1 MTKTYI
7 ALIAPKA
14 VRNAEICSIADPLI
28 ANEDDWLPCNGMLF
42 IGFMDVNNFDPTNE
56 ANALAEMKKH
66 AAALVLTVPEN
77 IRLIPVRENATLVHT
92 LNRKE

>member
-42 IGFMDVNNFDPTNE
+42 IGLMDVNNFDPTNE

-66 AAALVLTVPEN
+66 AAALVLTVSEN
-77 IRLIPVRENATLVHT
+77 IRLIPVCENATLVHM

>member
-42 IGFMDVNNFDPTNE
+42 IGIMDINNFDPTNE
-56 ANALAEMKKH
+56 ANALAQMKKH
-66 AAALVLTVPEN
+66 AAALTLTVPEN
-77 IRLIPVRENATLVHT
+77 IRLIPVCKNAVLVHT
-92 LNRKE
+92 PNRKE

>member
-1 MTKTYI
+1 MTETYI

-42 IGFMDVNNFDPTNE
+42 IGIMDINNFDPTNE
-56 ANALAEMKKH
+56 ANALAQMKKH
-66 AAALVLTVPEN
+66 AAALTLTVPEN
-77 IRLIPVRENATLVHT
+77 IRLIPVCKNAVLVHT
-92 LNRKE
+92 PNRKE

>member
-28 ANEDDWLPCNGMLF
+28 ANEDDWFPCDGMLF
-42 IGFMDVNNFDPTNE
+42 VGLMNINNFDPTDE
-56 ANALAEMKKH
+56 ANALAQMKKH
-66 AAALVLTVPEN
+66 AAALTLTVPEN
-77 IRLIPVRENATLVHT
+77 IRLIPVCENATPVQT
-92 LNRKE
+92 PDRKE

>member
-42 IGFMDVNNFDPTNE
+42 IGFMDVNNFDSTNE
-56 ANALAEMKKH
+56 TNALAEMKKH
-66 AAALVLTVPEN
+66 AAALTLTVPEN
-77 IRLIPVRENATLVHT
+77 IRLIPVCENTTLVHT
-92 LNRKE
+92 PNRKE

>member
-42 IGFMDVNNFDPTNE
+42 IGLMDINNFDPTNE

-77 IRLIPVRENATLVHT
+77 ISLIPVCENATLVHT

>member
-1 MTKTYI
+1 MTETYI

-42 IGFMDVNNFDPTNE
+42 IGIMDINNFDPTNE
-56 ANALAEMKKH
+56 ANALAQMKKH

-77 IRLIPVRENATLVHT
+77 IRLIPVCKNAVLVHT
-92 LNRKE
+92 PNRKE

>member
-42 IGFMDVNNFDPTNE
+42 IGLMDINNFDPTNE
-56 ANALAEMKKH
+56 ANALTEMKKH

-77 IRLIPVRENATLVHT
+77 IRLIPVCENAALVHT

>member
-1 MTKTYI
+1 MNKTYI

-42 IGFMDVNNFDPTNE
+42 IGFMDINNFDPTNE
-56 ANALAEMKKH
+56 ANALTEMKKH

-77 IRLIPVRENATLVHT
+77 IRLIPVCENATLVHM

>member
-14 VRNAEICSIADPLI
+14 VRNAEICTIANPLI
-28 ANEDDWLPCNGMLF
+28 ANEDDWLPYNGMLF
-42 IGFMDVNNFDPTNE
+42 IGIMNINNFDPTDE
-56 ANALAEMKKH
+56 ANALAQIKKH

-77 IRLIPVRENATLVHT
+77 IQLIPVCENTTPVHT
-92 LNRKE
+92 PNRKE

>member
-42 IGFMDVNNFDPTNE
+42 IGLMDVNNFDPTNE

-66 AAALVLTVPEN
+66 AAALVLTVSEN
-77 IRLIPVRENATLVHT
+77 IRLIPVCENATLVHT